1 MPKVDGI
8 KQVEKQIIIL
18 VIKMERLSSSGS
30 VNFKTNVMEGTSHII
45 I

>member
-18 VIKMERLSSSGS
+18 VIKMERLSSTGS
-30 VNFKTNVMEGTSHII
+30 VNFKTKVMEGTSHTII
-45 I
+45 

>member
-18 VIKMERLSSSGS
+18 VIKMERRSSTGS
-30 VNFKTNVMEGTSHII
+30 VNFKTKVMEGTSHTII
-45 I
+45 